1 MRPGNRFRFQYSAA
15 SHLGRVTEA
24 GLIRN
29 SQGPRQWRVLG
40 QYALV
45 YSLSGS
51 AHYRDRNGIHQD
63 IEPGDVILL
72 FPDLPHAYG
81 PQPGQT
87 WSEFYLIFEGPV
99 FDLWRA
105 KRVLDPA
112 TPIHHAHPVDVWLQR
127 LEQVVERARKPGL
140 TLPLLEVCRL
150 QTVLAEIVTGGA
162 AAASSGKAALPEI
175 ARACALLAS
184 DLDQS
189 IDLADLARELG
200 MSYETFRKKFVQVV
214 GVPPARYRSARLLE
228 RACEL
233 IRHGHMTDKEIALEL
248 GFCDEFHFSRRFKQ
262 IVGVPPRTY
271 RRNLS
276 RTD

>member
-15 SHLGRVTEA
+15 SQLGRITEA

-29 SQGPRQWRVLG
+29 SQGPKEWRTLG
-40 QYALV
+40 HYALV
-45 YSLSGS
+45 YSLSGR
-51 AHYRDRNGIHQD
+51 ARYRDRNGIDQD
-63 IEPGDVILL
+63 IDPGNVILL

-81 PQPGQT
+81 PRPGQS
-87 WSEFYLIFEGPV
+87 WSEFYLIFDGPV
-99 FDLWRA
+99 FDLWQAKGTLNPRA
-105 KRVLDPA
+105 
-112 TPIHHAHPVDVWLQR
+112 PIHHAHPVDVWLRR
-127 LEQVVERARKPGL
+127 LEQVVQRARKPGL

-150 QTVLAEIVTGGA
+150 QDVLAEIVTGGA
-162 AAASSGKAALPEI
+162 AAARGQGPLPEI

-184 DLDQS
+184 DVDQS
-189 IDLADLARELG
+189 VDLADLAREMG

-262 IVGVPPRTY
+262 IIGVPPRSY
-271 RRNLS
+271 RRKMS
-276 RTD
+276 RTA

>member
-1 MRPGNRFRFQYSAA
+1 MRPGNRFRFQYSTA
-15 SHLGRVTEA
+15 SQLGRITEA

-29 SQGPRQWRVLG
+29 SQGPHEWRTLG
-40 QYALV
+40 HYALV
-45 YSLSGS
+45 YSLSGG
-51 AHYRDRNGIHQD
+51 AQYRDRNGIHQD
-63 IEPGDVILL
+63 IDPGDVILL

-81 PQPGQT
+81 PKPGQT
-87 WSEFYLIFEGPV
+87 WSEFYLIFDGPV

-105 KRVLDPA
+105 KGILDPTA
-112 TPIHHAHPVDVWLQR
+112 PKHHAHPVDVWLRR
-127 LEQVVERARKPGL
+127 LEQVVQRARKPGL

-150 QTVLAEIVTGGA
+150 QDVLAEIVTGGA
-162 AAASSGKAALPEI
+162 AAARGQGPLPEI

-184 DLDQS
+184 DVDQS
-189 IDLADLARELG
+189 VDLADLAREMG

-262 IVGVPPRTY
+262 IIGVPPRSY
-271 RRNLS
+271 RRKMS
-276 RTD
+276 RTA